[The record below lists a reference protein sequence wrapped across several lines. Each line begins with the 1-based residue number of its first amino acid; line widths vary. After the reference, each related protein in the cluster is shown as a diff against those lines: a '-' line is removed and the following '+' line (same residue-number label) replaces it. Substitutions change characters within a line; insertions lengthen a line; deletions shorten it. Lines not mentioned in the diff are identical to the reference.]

1 MLSTILGNN
10 DIIGSK
16 TKEVSFSRSLK
27 STWMKDVQTDVHKV
41 NKVICTPEFDGD
53 SQKECVCSY
62 TKIGQGTTLWEGGF
76 VIKLLRKQVMGI

>member
-1 MLSTILGNN
+1 
-10 DIIGSK
+10 
-16 TKEVSFSRSLK
+16 
-27 STWMKDVQTDVHKV
+27 MKDVQTDVHKV

-76 VIKLLRKQVMGI
+76 CD